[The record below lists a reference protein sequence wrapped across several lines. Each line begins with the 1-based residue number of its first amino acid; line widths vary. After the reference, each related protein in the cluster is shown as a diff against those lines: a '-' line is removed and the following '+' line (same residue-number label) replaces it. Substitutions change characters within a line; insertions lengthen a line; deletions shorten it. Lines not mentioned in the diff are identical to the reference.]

1 MKVVGIRVKDER
13 AYKKI
18 VKELEAL
25 NIPFINLNRVLCM
38 DEASIVLTDE
48 QGKGIYA
55 GENINETIRACALA
69 YAGRFEYIVIGIDPG
84 PKPGIAVFGD
94 DREIC
99 SCEASS
105 PEKAVAFLK
114 KILGI
119 YEHKKSII
127 RIGSGARVYRDRII
141 NGLLPLCVE
150 IVEEKR
156 TSRKHSDAAK
166 EIAFMSGIVV
176 HEPMEQR
183 FEEGE
188 LKEIQKESRRLSGVT
203 ISRDLAKEVAEGK
216 IDIRKAIKKQRDK
229 NEVDSGE

>member
-1 MKVVGIRVKDER
+1 MMVVGIRVKDER
-13 AYKKI
+13 KYKKI
-18 VKELEAL
+18 AKELEAL
-25 NIPFINLNRVLCM
+25 NIPFINLNRALCM
-38 DEASIVLTDE
+38 DEVSIVLTDE
-48 QGKGIYA
+48 QDKGIYA
-55 GENINETIRACALA
+55 GENINETIRTCALA
-69 YAGRFEYIVIGIDPG
+69 YAGRFEDIVIGIDPG

-99 SCEASS
+99 SREASS

-114 KILGI
+114 KILDV

-127 RIGSGARVYRDRII
+127 RIGNGARVYRDRII
-141 NGLLPLCVE
+141 NGLLPLSVE

-166 EIAFMSGIVV
+166 EIAFMSGIAV

-188 LKEIQKESRRLSGVT
+188 LKEIQKESRKLSTIT

-216 IDIRKAIKKQRDK
+216 MDIRKAIKKQRDK
-229 NEVDSGE
+229 NEADSGK